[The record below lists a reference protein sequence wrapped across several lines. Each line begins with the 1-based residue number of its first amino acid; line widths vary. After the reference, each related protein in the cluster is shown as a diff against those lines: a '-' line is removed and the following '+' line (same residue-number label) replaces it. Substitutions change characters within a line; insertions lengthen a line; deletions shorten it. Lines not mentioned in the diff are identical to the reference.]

1 MVNIKFLNEE
11 SIKQADVKSI
21 TSHIIEISGVEQNT
35 SGFHV
40 LTDDGEISGK
50 YEDYTTL
57 YRELEGCFQLSND
70 ESVYVE
76 PKPPVIEPVEPYVPT
91 LEEVQESKVSEMNYA
106 QQEAINYGVD
116 VQLSN
121 GSTEH
126 FSLTQ
131 YDQQSLM
138 GLQSLVAEGEENIP
152 WHNSDESEHCKFY
165 SNEDMK
171 LIITNALAYVT
182 YHVTYFRDLRIYIR
196 SLDDK
201 EVIQNIEYGDPI
213 PAENQSEV
221 LQAMLLEAQADI
233 NKG

>member
-1 MVNIKFLNEE
+1 MINIKFLNEE
-11 SIKQADVKSI
+11 SAKQADVKSI